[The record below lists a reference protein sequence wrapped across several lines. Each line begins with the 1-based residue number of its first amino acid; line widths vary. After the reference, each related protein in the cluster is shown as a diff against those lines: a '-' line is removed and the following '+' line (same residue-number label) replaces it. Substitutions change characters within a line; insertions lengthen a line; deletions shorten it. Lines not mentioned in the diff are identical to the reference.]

1 MNTKINYWLL
11 GIAIILLGASIF
23 LNISHT
29 VITNESLVLTF
40 IGILA
45 TIIVVGN
52 FAQVAEIRND
62 TTKQINDLELRTQTK
77 INELNTLYQTLSEAS
92 EKIIKIEKNTYYV
105 AGEAY
110 RLYGVYTKDKKSYKR
125 AVAHTINAIHCYNL
139 SGTEP
144 SMILVL
150 LDNILDNLKPENWNK
165 DIPDKIFNYDEYLKK
180 VRDFPD
186 MYVQKQEIIH
196 LLEFHQAND
205 NKKNP

>member
-1 MNTKINYWLL
+1 MNTKINFWLL

-62 TTKQINDLELRTQTK
+62 TTKQINDLESRTQTK
-77 INELNTLYQTLSEAS
+77 INELNTLYQRLSEAS

-110 RLYGVYTKDKKSYKR
+110 RLYAVYTKDKKSYKK
-125 AVAHTINAIHCYNL
+125 AVGHTINAIYCYNL
-139 SGTEP
+139 AGTVP
-144 SMILVL
+144 SMIVNL
-150 LDNILDNLKPENWNK
+150 LDNLLNNLKPENWSK
-165 DIPDKIFNYDEYLKK
+165 DITDKIFNYDEYLKK
-180 VRDFPD
+180 VKDFPD
-186 MYVQKQEIIH
+186 TYVQKQDIIH
-196 LLEFHQAND
+196 LLELHQAND